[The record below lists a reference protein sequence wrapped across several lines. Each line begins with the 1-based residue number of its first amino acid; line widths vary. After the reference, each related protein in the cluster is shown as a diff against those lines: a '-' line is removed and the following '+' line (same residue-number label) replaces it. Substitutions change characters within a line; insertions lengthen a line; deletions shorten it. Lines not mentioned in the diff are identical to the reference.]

1 MGIGMGGSV
10 TAFLISVQSS
20 VTRQQL
26 GAATS
31 TIQFM
36 RNVGGTIGVSIFG
49 TVMVS
54 NLIEGLARQGGS
66 VNIDPRAL
74 LDPTSSIP
82 PAVLASMRG
91 VLADAIGA
99 VFTLAFVAVAAA
111 FVIVLLS
118 PRGLTRDSTVPSAM
132 PEPEVLAEVQ
142 AR

>member
-1 MGIGMGGSV
+1 MGGSV
-10 TAFLISVQSS
+10 TAFLITVQSS

-36 RNVGGTIGVSIFG
+36 RNVGGTVGVSIFG

-66 VNIDPRAL
+66 VSIDPRAI

-82 PAVLASMRG
+82 PAVLASMRV

-111 FVIVLLS
+111 FVIVLFS

-132 PEPEVLAEVQ
+132 PEPEVLAEV
-142 AR
+142 